1 MENLGKIIKKLFI
14 LIFRILP
21 LRRAVIFES
30 HPDFSD
36 NSFALY
42 QEFLR
47 RGIQRRY
54 RLHWMKTFRG
64 GKVPELPEGVS
75 VFENEPGGLSE
86 TIRRAYILNTS
97 KYIIDCNSFIY
108 KRRKGQIRIH
118 LGHGMPVKIDLN
130 YSRKFGE
137 CDKYLV
143 LSQFWKEI
151 YTGQILVPEQKLC
164 YLGYPRNDVL
174 VNPPSCPIWK
184 KTVADYRR
192 VIVWMPTY
200 RQHRRHL
207 EGAMTNEYPY
217 GMPCIHDREELEAFH
232 QVLCE
237 KNVLVLF
244 RPHPVQELSLFRD
257 SGLTHIRIAD
267 DSYLEE
273 FQMTL
278 YELLANSEGLIT
290 DYSSVYFDYLLTDQP
305 VALTIEDREEYFQHF
320 TPAFPDYKRFI
331 KGFYVENVEDLTR
344 FIQDTTEG
352 IDTSRT
358 ERMRAKEMFHSYMD
372 GSSAKRIA
380 DMLENKY
387 GL

>member
-54 RLHWMKTFRG
+54 RLYWMKTFRG
-64 GKVPELPEGVS
+64 GEVPELPEGVS

-130 YSRKFGE
+130 YSRKFGD

-143 LSQFWKEI
+143 LSEFWKEI

-164 YLGYPRNDVL
+164 CLGYPRNDVL
-174 VNPPSCPIWK
+174 VNPPSCPAWK
-184 KTVADYRR
+184 KAAADYRR
-192 VIVWMPTY
+192 VVVWMPTY

-207 EGAMTNEYPY
+207 EGSMANEYPY

-278 YELLANSEGLIT
+278 YELLANSGGLIT
-290 DYSSVYFDYLLTDQP
+290 DYSSVYFDYLLTNQP

-331 KGFYVENVEDLTR
+331 KGFYVENVEDLTW
-344 FIQDTTEG
+344 FIRDTAEG
-352 IDTSRT
+352 IDTSRA
-358 ERMRAKEMFHSYMD
+358 ERIRAKERYHSYVD
-372 GSSAKRIA
+372 GRSAERIV
-380 DMLENKY
+380 DMLETKY

>member
-1 MENLGKIIKKLFI
+1 MLK
-14 LIFRILP
+14 
-21 LRRAVIFES
+21 
-30 HPDFSD
+30 
-36 NSFALY
+36 
-42 QEFLR
+42 
-47 RGIQRRY
+47 RY
-54 RLHWMKTFRG
+54 RLYWMKTFRG
-64 GKVPELPEGVS
+64 GEVPELPEGVS
-75 VFENEPGGLSE
+75 VFENEPGGLKE
-86 TIRRAYILNTS
+86 TIRRTYVLNTS

-108 KRRKGQIRIH
+108 KLRKGQIRIH

-130 YSRKFGE
+130 YSRKFGD

-151 YTGQILVPEQKLC
+151 YTEQILVPEQKLC

-174 VNPPSCPIWK
+174 VNLPSCPMWK
-184 KTVADYRR
+184 ETVADYRR

-207 EGAMTNEYPY
+207 EGAMANEYPY
-217 GMPCIHDREELEAFH
+217 GMPCIHDKEELEVFH
-232 QVLCE
+232 RVLCE

-267 DSYLEE
+267 DSYLED

-278 YELLANSEGLIT
+278 YELLANSGGLIT

-320 TPAFPDYKRFI
+320 TPAFPDYKAFI
-331 KGFYVENVEDLTR
+331 KGFYVENIEDLTH
-344 FIQDTTEG
+344 FIRDTAEG

-358 ERMRAKEMFHSYMD
+358 ERMRAKEMFHSYVD
-372 GSSAKRIA
+372 GRSAKRIV